1 MLNQNNKIS
10 NRIFKQEFI
19 TWEYVDHGIKTT
31 WIRKFKEHHDY
42 DHYSSEIFLMKNHGT
57 KSLNIMKWIYVK

>member
-1 MLNQNNKIS
+1 MKKKNNLISMLNQNNKIS

-19 TWEYVDHGIKTT
+19 TWEYVDHGIKKTT

-42 DHYSSEIFLMKNHGT
+42 DHYSSEIFPYE
-57 KSLNIMKWIYVK
+57 KS